1 MGARK
6 AARKRSGSGTGRRR
20 AAAEALHTKR
30 GFRAF
35 AGVARPEP
43 ERVAAIDALLHEH
56 YGWAECALT
65 HRSPF
70 QLLIATVL
78 SAQCTDEVV
87 NRVTP
92 ALFERWPDAE
102 ALAGAPLEAVE
113 EVVRPTGF
121 YRNKAKNIVGAAR
134 ALVADTGGEVPREM
148 EALTRLPG
156 VARKTANVV
165 LGTAFGIAAGVVV
178 DTHVARIT
186 RRWAFH
192 DLKDAK
198 KIEQVLMALLPR
210 ERWIAFSHETIWH
223 GRRLCDARK
232 PRCSECP
239 FLPHCPSGV

>member
-1 MGARK
+1 
-6 AARKRSGSGTGRRR
+6 
-20 AAAEALHTKR
+20 
-30 GFRAF
+30 
-35 AGVARPEP
+35 
-43 ERVAAIDALLHEH
+43 
-56 YGWAECALT
+56 
-65 HRSPF
+65 
-70 QLLIATVL
+70 
-78 SAQCTDEVV
+78 
-87 NRVTP
+87 
-92 ALFERWPDAE
+92 
-102 ALAGAPLEAVE
+102 
-113 EVVRPTGF
+113 
-121 YRNKAKNIVGAAR
+121 
-134 ALVADTGGEVPREM
+134 M